1 MTDLTI
7 FAYESSA
14 VRTLDRDG
22 DPWFVAT
29 DIAKILGYKLATDM
43 AKMLDD
49 DEKGMQNLHTLGGE
63 QELLV
68 ISESGLY
75 AAILKSRRAE
85 AKKFR
90 KWVTAEVLPSIRKT
104 GAYLDPHAAVS
115 PAPTFLTGNPSH
127 GADLVVAADRTFR
140 SFMRAGRAA
149 GLRLPDALRM
159 ANRQTQAR
167 TGMDMLAEMEVK
179 VPSEGAESGY
189 VPEDYG
195 VGEFAAAWLTG
206 ALPLPATVCR
216 SVDLFAAYGHWRM
229 LNGGEAA
236 SIVRFLPLLR
246 AATPEVQTGPR
257 HVASGGRL
265 FTVRAAWVPGAVP
278 AAPGNLCARTWAEM
292 EAFTAALTAWKAAPT

>member
-14 VRTLDRDG
+14 VRTLDREG

-104 GAYLDPHAAVS
+104 GAYLDPNAAVS

-140 SFMRAGRAA
+140 SFMRAGRSA
-149 GLRLPDALRM
+149 GLRLTDALRM

-167 TGMDMLAEMEVK
+167 TGMDMLAEMGVDAGD
-179 VPSEGAESGY
+179 VVRDAPIAEG
-189 VPEDYG
+189 YG
-195 VGEFAAAWLTG
+195 VSDFAAAWLGG

-216 SVDLFAAYGHWRM
+216 SAELYAAYAHWRA
-229 LNGGEAA
+229 LSGNEAA
-236 SIVRFLPLLR
+236 GIVRFLPLLR
-246 AATPEVQTGPR
+246 ASAPEVSSGTR
-257 HVASGGRL
+257 HARADGRF
-265 FTVRAAWVPGAVP
+265 FTVKAAWIPGAIP
-278 AAPGNLCARTWAEM
+278 AATGDLCARTWVEM
-292 EAFTAALTAWKAAPT
+292 EAFTAALDAWKAAPG